1 MIQRLPALCIMALA
15 LAAPAQ
21 AAVPVMPFDEVRP
34 GMRGTGRTVF
44 EGTRIETF
52 DVEIL
57 GKLPNVGPD
66 QNLILARC
74 SGGPLAETGV
84 LAGMSG
90 SPVTIDGKLIGAV
103 AYSWGF
109 SKEPIAGITPI
120 DEMLAVAEL
129 ESGAPAGRAGAA
141 LHDADPLA
149 SLYALDRIQPLF
161 AEEIPA
167 LFRRPA
173 GALPL
178 AIPLA
183 VSGLGG
189 RGLARVVPLLDQ
201 AGFLPVQ
208 SGSAGGD
215 GATAVTLEPGSAV
228 GLKLVRGDVEMTATG
243 TVTWVDGD
251 RVLAFGHPLFGLGAV
266 DLPMTGATVQTLL
279 PSLARSARIAT
290 PLDELGAVR
299 QDRNAAVLGRLGAR
313 PRLIPVRFQLTGPA
327 REERVYSFDVADDPL
342 LSPLLLYASLNGILA
357 SRERPMGNVTVRL
370 KEGSVIKMAAG
381 QDVELDNL
389 YAGPR
394 AVDYG
399 TGIAAYI
406 LYLLMNNSWTQPR
419 VEGVNLILEY
429 DDVPRSGLIRRASL
443 DRYRARAG
451 ETLEAAVVLSSYR
464 GGERVLTTRLKIPEE
479 TPPGRLTLHV
489 GGAVAVSRSD
499 QVRDEPVL
507 PRDLD
512 QLIRLINQLRRND
525 RIYIAATREDS
536 GVVLQG
542 SRLPNLPPSAATVL
556 SRPRSRGNFAA
567 IPSRALFEET
577 ILTELSVDGLARIE
591 FEVQAP

>member
-1 MIQRLPALCIMALA
+1 MTHRLSVLLLASLA
-15 LAAPAQ
+15 LAAQAS
-21 AAVPVMPFDEVRP
+21 AAVPILPFDEVRP
-34 GMRGTGRTVF
+34 GMRGTGLTVF
-44 EGTRIETF
+44 HGTSVESF

-66 QNLILARC
+66 QDLILARC

-120 DEMLAVAEL
+120 EEMLAIAEMASGPPARR
-129 ESGAPAGRAGAA
+129 SGALLGE
-141 LHDADPLA
+141 ADPLA
-149 SLYALDRIQPLF
+149 LLHAPERTASLF
-161 AEEIPA
+161 TEEIPS

-189 RGLARVVPLLDQ
+189 RGLARVSSLLDP
-201 AGFLPVQ
+201 AGFLPLQ
-208 SGSAGGD
+208 AGGAGD
-215 GATAVTLEPGSAV
+215 PGGPAAALEPGSAM
-228 GLKLVRGDVEMTATG
+228 GLKLVRGDIEMTATG

-266 DLPMTGATVQTLL
+266 DLPLTGATVQTLL
-279 PSLARSARIAT
+279 PSLSRSARIAT
-290 PLDELGAVR
+290 PLGELGAVR
-299 QDRNAAVLGRLGAR
+299 QDRGSGVLGRLGAQ
-313 PRLIPVRFQLTGPA
+313 PHLIPVRFQFSGPGKA
-327 REERVYSFDVADDPL
+327 ERVYSFDVADDPL

-357 SRERPMGNVTVRL
+357 SRERPMGNVTVRI
-370 KEGSVIKMAAG
+370 KEGSVIKMAEG

-389 YAGPR
+389 YAGFR

-399 TGIAAYI
+399 TGVAAYI
-406 LYLLMNNSWTQPR
+406 LYLLMNNSWTQPG
-419 VEGVNLILEY
+419 VTGVNIILEF
-429 DDVPRSGLIRRASL
+429 DDAPHSGVIRRASL
-443 DRYRARAG
+443 DRYRAHPG

-464 GGERVLTTRLKIPEE
+464 GGNRVFTARIKIPEE
-479 TPPGRLTLHV
+479 TPPGRLTLQV
-489 GGAVAVSRSD
+489 GGAIEVSRSE
-499 QVRDEPVL
+499 VEGEPML

-512 QLIRLINQLRRND
+512 HLIRLINQLRRND
-525 RIYIAATREDS
+525 RIYIAATRDDT
-536 GVVLQG
+536 GVLLQG

-556 SRPRSRGNFAA
+556 SRPRSRGNLVA
-567 IPSRALFEET
+567 IPRRAVLEET
-577 ILTELSVDGLARIE
+577 IPTDVSVAGQARIE
-591 FEVQAP
+591 IEVEAP

>member
-1 MIQRLPALCIMALA
+1 MIQRLPALFTAALA
-15 LAAPAQ
+15 LAAPAA
-21 AAVPVMPFDEVRP
+21 AAVQVLPFDEVRS

-44 EGTRIETF
+44 EGTRVETF

-90 SPVTIDGKLIGAV
+90 SPVTIDGKLVGAV

-120 DEMLAVAEL
+120 EEMLAIAEL
-129 ESGAPAGRAGAA
+129 ESGAPRRRAGAA
-141 LHDADPLA
+141 LRHADPLA
-149 SLYALDRIQPLF
+149 SLYALDRVRPLF
-161 AEEIPA
+161 TEEIPA
-167 LFRRPA
+167 LFGRSD
-173 GALPL
+173 GAFPL

-183 VSGLGG
+183 VSGMGG
-189 RGLARVVPLLDQ
+189 PGLARVSPWLDR

-215 GATAVTLEPGSAV
+215 GGPTVALEPGSAV

-243 TVTWVDGD
+243 TVTWVDGE

-266 DLPMTGATVQTLL
+266 DLPLTGATVQTLL

-290 PLDELGAVR
+290 PLAEVGAVR
-299 QDRNAAVLGRLGAR
+299 QDRNAGVLGRLGAE
-313 PRLIPVRFQLTGPA
+313 PRLIPVRFQLTGPG
-327 REERVYSFDVADDPL
+327 RSERVYSFDVADDPL
-342 LSPLLLYASLNGILA
+342 LSPLLLYVSLNGILA

-370 KEGSVIKMAAG
+370 KEGSVIKMSEG
-381 QDVELDNL
+381 VDVELDNL
-389 YAGPR
+389 YAGVR

-419 VEGVNLILEY
+419 IAGVNLILEY
-429 DDVPRSGLIRRASL
+429 DDTPRSGLIRRASL
-443 DRYRARAG
+443 DRYRARPG
-451 ETLEAAVVLSSYR
+451 ETLEAAIVLSSYR

-489 GGAVAVSRSD
+489 GGAVEVSRSEAGE
-499 QVRDEPVL
+499 EPVF

-512 QLIRLINQLRRND
+512 HLIRLINQLRRND
-525 RIYIAATREDS
+525 RIYIAATGADS

-542 SRLPNLPPSAATVL
+542 SRLPNLPPSVATVL
-556 SRPRSRGNFAA
+556 SRPRSRGNLASV
-567 IPSRALFEET
+567 PRRAMIEET
-577 ILTELSVDGLARIE
+577 ILTDLSVEGLARIE
-591 FEVQAP
+591 FEVRAP